1 MSGSSSSS
9 GRSSVLATDAA
20 REQVVEELRI
30 AASNGQLGVAEL
42 EERIERTYRART
54 NGELEAEVDDL
65 DTALDASPL
74 ILQPGMG
81 KLKQT
86 GRWTVPRH
94 IDASCRIFSIE
105 IDFTEA
111 TCPHREVTVSASCGA
126 GNIVM
131 IVPRGWAVEVDGSSV
146 NTGHISNR
154 ATGPPKPAAPRLRVI
169 GRAGS
174 GRIRIRHPRRRI
186 APQR

>member
-20 REQVVEELRI
+20 REQVVEEFRI

-81 KLKQT
+81 KLK
-86 GRWTVPRH
+86 
-94 IDASCRIFSIE
+94 
-105 IDFTEA
+105 
-111 TCPHREVTVSASCGA
+111 
-126 GNIVM
+126 
-131 IVPRGWAVEVDGSSV
+131 
-146 NTGHISNR
+146 
-154 ATGPPKPAAPRLRVI
+154 
-169 GRAGS
+169 
-174 GRIRIRHPRRRI
+174 
-186 APQR
+186 